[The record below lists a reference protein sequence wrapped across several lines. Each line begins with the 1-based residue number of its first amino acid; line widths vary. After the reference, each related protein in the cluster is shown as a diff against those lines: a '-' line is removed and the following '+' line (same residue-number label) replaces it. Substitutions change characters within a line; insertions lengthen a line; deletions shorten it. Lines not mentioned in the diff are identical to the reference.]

1 MAGELRTPCVGRER
15 PGFSTSS
22 ARERNRIELY
32 KQLRKKNYTLIIER
46 ENLRS
51 LNVQSCSSSYMFLF
65 RQQLEDTKAD
75 ISILRDNISKT
86 GKNIRRKS
94 SESEDKSNKRRR
106 ESREVL
112 IGRMEE
118 LQLKH
123 KSLKQDLQR
132 LLDEKEDIVREKEE
146 MNIKV

>member
-1 MAGELRTPCVGRER
+1 
-15 PGFSTSS
+15 
-22 ARERNRIELY
+22 
-32 KQLRKKNYTLIIER
+32 
-46 ENLRS
+46 
-51 LNVQSCSSSYMFLF
+51 MFLF

-146 MNIKV
+146 MNIKVKISFISKLILSYSDN

>member
-1 MAGELRTPCVGRER
+1 M
-15 PGFSTSS
+15 
-22 ARERNRIELY
+22 
-32 KQLRKKNYTLIIER
+32 LI
-46 ENLRS
+46 S
-51 LNVQSCSSSYMFLF
+51 
-65 RQQLEDTKAD
+65 RQQLEDTKVD
-75 ISILRDNISKT
+75 ISVLRDNISKT

-146 MNIKV
+146 MNIKVEIHGKSHPNNQQLEIIFQTNHSRAIISDPKCQLVHYRCTG

>member
-1 MAGELRTPCVGRER
+1 MAGELRAPCVGRER

-51 LNVQSCSSSYMFLF
+51 RNVQSCSSSYKFLF